1 MLPHIKRYEPPKRR
15 LRIRNIKRLIVSLIL
30 IVLAFLAIIIPR
42 QGTSQ
47 VEFVEYQVGYG
58 DTYWGI
64 AQQLQKRGYKPNT
77 DVRNVI
83 DELIRKS
90 GIMAHE
96 LKESDIIYIPDLE
109 VISDGRSKMD

>member
-1 MLPHIKRYEPPKRR
+1 MGPLCRR
-15 LRIRNIKRLIVSLIL
+15 LRIRNKKRLIVSLIL

-47 VEFVEYQVGYG
+47 VNYKPYRVAYG

-64 AQQLQKRGYKPNT
+64 AKELQKNGYRAKA
-77 DVRNVI
+77 DIRAIV
-83 DELIRKS
+83 DELVKKS

-96 LKESDIIYIPDLE
+96 LKEGDVIYIPVL
-109 VISDGRSKMD
+109 DGRTWDEMPDCD